1 MKKIPRFGLAALA
14 VSGVFLVTQIS
25 SAAVASNSVS
35 YNIDTASDLAAGFT
49 SYITFS
55 ADRDR
60 YFDTRTEARVV
71 SADSGFVVVPTVA
84 ATGTSSES
92 LTSTSSLAV
101 ATIALGAAL
110 LLRRRILGHR

>member
-25 SAAVASNSVS
+25 SAAVASTSVS
-35 YNIDTASDLAAGFT
+35 YNVDTASDLAAGFT

-60 YFDTRTEARVV
+60 YFDDRTEARVE
-71 SADSGFVVVPTVA
+71 SADSGFVVVP
-84 ATGTSSES
+84 TGTSSES

-110 LLRRRILGHR
+110 LLRRRILGRR